1 MILNERQKEMYK
13 DCKFLNEGLFGFGS
27 KKNKNYTPNITEIEF
42 NSILDQVIDISE
54 ILNKNIKNSR
64 LYKKY
69 YYPYDNKNKKRI
81 YDFKSNI
88 TNIKNIFNNKKIINK
103 SDLYIYQT
111 LYNVMENSYSQEVKD
126 FIKENYDEFEE
137 EVTNDIIKIFPKSFK
152 SEELA
157 DYIKFSDDKNYPSIE
172 ILYDGYNSGEVF
184 KFIIRPKNKYFL
196 KKD

>member
-1 MILNERQKEMYK
+1 
-13 DCKFLNEGLFGFGS
+13 
-27 KKNKNYTPNITEIEF
+27 
-42 NSILDQVIDISE
+42 
-54 ILNKNIKNSR
+54 
-64 LYKKY
+64 
-69 YYPYDNKNKKRI
+69 
-81 YDFKSNI
+81 
-88 TNIKNIFNNKKIINK
+88 
-103 SDLYIYQT
+103 
-111 LYNVMENSYSQEVKD
+111 MENSYSQEVKD
-126 FIKENYDEFEE
+126 FIKENYEEFEE